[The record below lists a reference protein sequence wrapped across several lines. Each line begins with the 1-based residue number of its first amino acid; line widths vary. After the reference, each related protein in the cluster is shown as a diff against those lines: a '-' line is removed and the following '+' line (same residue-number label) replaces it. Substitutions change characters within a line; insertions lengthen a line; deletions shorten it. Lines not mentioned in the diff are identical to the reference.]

1 MSQGLE
7 ATVITDMRHWSSES
21 DSKKIDAELSQM
33 LLKRKEKS
41 TSNMDLLSV
50 G

>member
-1 MSQGLE
+1 MSHELE
-7 ATVITDMRHWSSES
+7 VTVIRDVRHWNSES

-33 LLKRKEKS
+33 LLRRKEKG
-41 TSNMDLLSV
+41 TRNVDLLSV